1 MIITTTK
8 TVENMDMSDL
18 VGNKFIYSQAEMKL
32 IKF

>member
-8 TVENMDMSDL
+8 IVENMDMSDL
-18 VGNKFIYSQAEMKL
+18 GGNKLIYSQTEMKA